1 MNSHICRGLIVFAL
15 ALSGF
20 ASSAFAAEVKV
31 LTAGA
36 FKQVVLA
43 LVPDF
48 EKQTGN
54 KLLDNREDQ
63 GEAGGTEGVESADG
77 KAIDQNLESSH

>member
-1 MNSHICRGLIVFAL
+1 MNSHICRGLIVFVL
-15 ALSGF
+15 GLSGF
-20 ASSAFAAEVKV
+20 VSSAPAAEVKL

-48 EKQTGN
+48 EKQTGH
-54 KLLDNREDQ
+54 KVLVDNDTAGGLKKRIES
-63 GEAGGTEGVESADG
+63 GEASM
-77 KAIDQNLESSH
+77 LR